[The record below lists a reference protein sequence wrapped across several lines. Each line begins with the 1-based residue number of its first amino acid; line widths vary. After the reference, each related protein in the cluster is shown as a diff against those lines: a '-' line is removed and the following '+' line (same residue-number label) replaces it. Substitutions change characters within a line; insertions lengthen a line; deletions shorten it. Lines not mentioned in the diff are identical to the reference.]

1 MTDTQK
7 GFGCI
12 KEKKDAEILYWYFS
26 WSGFTKEAGEYMQKG
41 MESELFLEENWYR
54 GNIYVNWVIEYT
66 NCINN
71 AIINL

>member
-1 MTDTQK
+1 MLKYYTGIFLGAVLQK
-7 GFGCI
+7 
-12 KEKKDAEILYWYFS
+12 KQVN
-26 WSGFTKEAGEYMQKG
+26 MQKG

>member
-1 MTDTQK
+1 MPGRRKKRKRINATCRHTLHNAAN
-7 GFGCI
+7 GRA
-12 KEKKDAEILYWYFS
+12 EKRL
-26 WSGFTKEAGEYMQKG
+26 GHGVPAGEGVNYEK
-41 MESELFLEENWYR
+41 ENWYR

>member
-1 MTDTQK
+1 MLKYYT
-7 GFGCI
+7 GIFLGAVLL
-12 KEKKDAEILYWYFS
+12 KKQVN
-26 WSGFTKEAGEYMQKG
+26 MQNG
-41 MESELFLEENWYR
+41 MKSDLFLEENWYR

>member
-12 KEKKDAEILYWYFS
+12 KEKKMLKYYTGIFLGAVLQ
-26 WSGFTKEAGEYMQKG
+26 KKQVNMQKG